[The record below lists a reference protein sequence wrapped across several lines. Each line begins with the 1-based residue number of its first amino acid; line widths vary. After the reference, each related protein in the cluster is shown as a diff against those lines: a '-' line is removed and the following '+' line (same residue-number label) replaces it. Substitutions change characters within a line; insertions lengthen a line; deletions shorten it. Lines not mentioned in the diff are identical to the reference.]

1 MDETAKIA
9 ARIEAEFLD
18 RALMMDIHGIRP
30 HIPHDDRLRRIA
42 AAMNCQV
49 LPNGTTTQAA
59 MITAMIELDRAW
71 SLCVLTGSDRAQDD
85 LEDALNSIHD
95 AFSAMIVAAET
106 ELANADKPMIEAM

>member
-1 MDETAKIA
+1 MTENDKLE

-18 RALMMDIHGIRP
+18 RALMLDMHGIKPYVP
-30 HIPHDDRLRRIA
+30 HTDRLRTLA
-42 AAMNCQV
+42 AAMNHQV

-71 SLCVLTGSDRAQDD
+71 SLCSLTRSDRAQSD
-85 LEDALNSIHD
+85 LEDAITQVQD

-106 ELANADKPMIEAM
+106 DLANADKPIEVA

>member
-1 MDETAKIA
+1 MTLS
-9 ARIEAEFLD
+9 AEIQASALRD
-18 RALMMDIHGIRP
+18 ALMLDAYGVKPSVP
-30 HIPHDDRLRRIA
+30 HADRLRMIA

-71 SLCVLTGSDRAQDD
+71 SLCVLTRSESAQDD
-85 LEDALNSIHD
+85 LEDALNSIQD

-106 ELANADKPMIEAM
+106 DLANADKPMIEVA